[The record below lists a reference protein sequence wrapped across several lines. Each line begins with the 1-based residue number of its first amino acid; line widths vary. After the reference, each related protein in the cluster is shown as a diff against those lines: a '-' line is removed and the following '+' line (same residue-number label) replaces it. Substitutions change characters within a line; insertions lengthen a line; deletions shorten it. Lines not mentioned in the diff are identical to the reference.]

1 MNKYVKG
8 AMIFVGGVISGCV
21 LGGALITRIAL
32 GIDTIREA
40 LKRVLSDRIEV
51 LLFGGQY
58 QPRGYILETVI
69 FESREEAEAVLD
81 GLLENIRNYAYTSVA
96 DFYDLADVNN
106 NTYKNNKFGWVCLN
120 KAKIVRIR
128 NGYILDLPN
137 PIPID

>member
-58 QPRGYILETVI
+58 QPRGYILETVV

-96 DFYDLADVNN
+96 DFYDLADVNRCA
-106 NTYKNNKFGWVCLN
+106 YLDNKHGWTNLD
-120 KAKIVRIR
+120 KAKVVRLR
-128 NGYILDLPN
+128 DGYILNLPT